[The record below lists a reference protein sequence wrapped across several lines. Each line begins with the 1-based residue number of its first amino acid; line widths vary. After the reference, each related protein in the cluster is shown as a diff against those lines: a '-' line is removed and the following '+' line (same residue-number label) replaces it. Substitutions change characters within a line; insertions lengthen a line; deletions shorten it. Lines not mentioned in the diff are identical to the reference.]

1 MVAVIVEN
9 GFCGAEAVV
18 LGSHVCFLLLDIGL
32 RPNYVI
38 YSKLK
43 KLVVEPNCSSGT
55 MHSCPEP
62 AKDLSALHL
71 GYFGYGTGVGVGV
84 LVIPIRGV
92 MVGVLVIV
100 SVTNAVGVDPLS
112 DSISERI
119 SGIGKRKGL
128 SLGTSM
134 ALIA

>member
-1 MVAVIVEN
+1 MFLKHREYNISGSVE
-9 GFCGAEAVV
+9 GA
-18 LGSHVCFLLLDIGL
+18 SHT
-32 RPNYVI
+32 Y
-38 YSKLK
+38 
-43 KLVVEPNCSSGT
+43 
-55 MHSCPEP
+55 PEP
-62 AKDLSALHL
+62 SKFLSALHL
-71 GYFGYGTGVGVGV
+71 GYCGYGTGVGVGV

-92 MVGVLVIV
+92 MVSVLVMV
-100 SVTNAVGVDPLS
+100 SVTNGVGVDPLS